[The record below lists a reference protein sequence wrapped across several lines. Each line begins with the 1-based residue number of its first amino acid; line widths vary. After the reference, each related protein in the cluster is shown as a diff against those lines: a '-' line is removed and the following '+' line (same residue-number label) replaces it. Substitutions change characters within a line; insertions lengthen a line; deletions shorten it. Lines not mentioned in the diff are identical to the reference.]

1 MKTMTRTDQSTAS
14 TSDHPVTLLVAFE
27 LGDRTWKL
35 GFTTGIGQRPRVRQM
50 PAGAVDRVL
59 DEVTRAKARLG
70 VPVEAPVVSCY
81 EAGRDGFWLHR
92 YLVAQ
97 GVTNYVVDSASIEVP
112 RRARRAKTDKLDLAG
127 LLRLLARYEA
137 GDRGAWRV
145 VRVPSVAAEDARHLE
160 RSWATVQAERTRVIN
175 RLKGLLT
182 TAGVR
187 LRLNA
192 TFCARLATARLWD
205 GTLLPAGLQARLR
218 QSWAQLEFLN
228 AQRQA
233 LQTARAA
240 QELAPTTATGRAV
253 TALQTVTG
261 IGPIGACVLATEIF
275 GWRQIRNGREL
286 GALVGLV
293 PAPFQSGETSYD
305 LGITRAG
312 NKHVRRVMVQL
323 AWSWLRYQ
331 PHSALAQ
338 WYQRRFGDGG
348 RRMRRIGIV
357 ALARKLL
364 IALWRLVEGD
374 VLPEGAVVK
383 ASAHEARFC
392 LRAARA
398 PELVCVP
405 VG

>member
-1 MKTMTRTDQSTAS
+1 MTTMTRSDQSTAS
-14 TSDHPVTLLVAFE
+14 MSTHPLTLFVAFE
-27 LGDRTWKL
+27 LGERPWKL
-35 GFTTGIGQRPRVRQM
+35 GFTTGLGQRPRVRQI

-59 DEVTRAKARLG
+59 AEVTRAKVRVG
-70 VPVEAPVVSCY
+70 VPVAAPVVSCY

-97 GVTNYVVDSASIEVP
+97 GVTNYVVDSSSIEVP
-112 RRARRAKTDKLDLAG
+112 RRARRAKTDKLDLVS
-127 LLRLLARYEA
+127 LLRLLARYVA

-145 VRVPSVAAEDARHLE
+145 VRVPSVAAEDARHAE

-175 RLKGLLT
+175 RLKGVLT

-187 LRLNA
+187 LRLDA
-192 TFCARLATARLWD
+192 SFLERLATARLWD
-205 GTLLPAGLQARLR
+205 GTLVPSGLQARLR
-218 QSWAQLEFLN
+218 RSWAQLAFLTE
-228 AQRQA
+228 QRQA
-233 LQTARAA
+233 LKAA
-240 QELAPTTATGRAV
+240 QELDATTATGRAV

-261 IGPIGACVLATEIF
+261 IGPIGAWVLATEIF

-293 PAPFQSGETSYD
+293 PAPFQSGETSHD

-331 PHSALAQ
+331 PNSALAQ

-364 IALWRLVEGD
+364 IALWRLVKDG
-374 VLPEGAVVK
+374 VIPEGAVVK
-383 ASAHEARFC
+383 APAC
-392 LRAARA
+392 
-398 PELVCVP
+398 
-405 VG
+405 